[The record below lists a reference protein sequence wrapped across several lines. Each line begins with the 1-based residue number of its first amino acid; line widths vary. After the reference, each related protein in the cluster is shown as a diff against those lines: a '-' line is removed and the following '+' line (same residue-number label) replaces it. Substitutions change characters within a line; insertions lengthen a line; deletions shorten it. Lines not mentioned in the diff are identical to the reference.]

1 MAVPAHPIKIIR
13 GITLYSRFTAG
24 LLMKASLF
32 LGPKIEPEIIPVIW
46 LFLHTQTATWGQG
59 YENTPDFQ
67 CCELIDRLQ

>member
-32 LGPKIEPEIIPVIW
+32 LGPKIEPEIIPVMA
-46 LFLHTQTATWGQG
+46 LPAYAQRTKQQHGAKGMKTTL
-59 YENTPDFQ
+59 TP
-67 CCELIDRLQ
+67 LL